1 MRASNY
7 LFLSLLLASTLLVK
21 WLIFFI
27 SGNNSILVGII
38 QNLKDIQYFPLVI
51 SFSEFNISP
60 TYLDEIKSSKQIP
73 FPIYGII
80 IHAITYKLFG
90 VYSFIILEFILQFI
104 FLIIFFRVINKI
116 FNDDRVSLTFCYCL
130 FTFYLFLPTLL
141 NLTDLKYFELIFNTL
156 DENIGTRFPRPLFT
170 GIIIFLFLYYIF
182 DLKKYLI
189 NFDFY
194 YYLKIVILLSIL
206 LNSFFYY
213 FIIFSLL
220 FIFLFLKDV
229 DKKLLDFLRY
239 FKLKIFYLF
248 IFFIILSSPFF
259 FQLYLGEED
268 YSQRIGVININLSQK
283 FFLIEYY
290 LLQLIRLDF
299 LIIFLPCLLIF
310 IVTQNKYKNQID
322 SLKKIN
328 VLFYLVVTCIVSP
341 IIFFLV
347 SPKIV
352 SIYHFLGILKFLV
365 LFYLLVSCYY
375 LIIVLFKTKISKYY
389 IEIIIISLFLNIF
402 YSYINNFSVNPQ
414 TNSLNEV
421 QKIFEKNN
429 FQKSKNKIF
438 TNDLKIM
445 NLWLLNKNNELAIS
459 DGFTSSLKNK
469 QIEFNFINNL
479 KYFKIGNDQFKK
491 IISYNNIGYRNKF
504 LMMLFIYRYQANSL
518 YTFSDIDNYEPDVIE
533 RIKKTSPFRA
543 QSQIIPNDE
552 KKRFL
557 KMFDEVIIN
566 ESLVS
571 NLVVIK
577 KDEIFSDF
585 KIKNKTYKLIYSD
598 AIYDI
603 YYKLN

>member
-1 MRASNY
+1 M
-7 LFLSLLLASTLLVK
+7 
-21 WLIFFI
+21 
-27 SGNNSILVGII
+27 
-38 QNLKDIQYFPLVI
+38 
-51 SFSEFNISP
+51 
-60 TYLDEIKSSKQIP
+60 
-73 FPIYGII
+73 
-80 IHAITYKLFG
+80 
-90 VYSFIILEFILQFI
+90 
-104 FLIIFFRVINKI
+104 
-116 FNDDRVSLTFCYCL
+116 
-130 FTFYLFLPTLL
+130 
-141 NLTDLKYFELIFNTL
+141 
-156 DENIGTRFPRPLFT
+156 
-170 GIIIFLFLYYIF
+170 
-182 DLKKYLI
+182 
-189 NFDFY
+189 
-194 YYLKIVILLSIL
+194 
-206 LNSFFYY
+206 
-213 FIIFSLL
+213 
-220 FIFLFLKDV
+220 
-229 DKKLLDFLRY
+229 
-239 FKLKIFYLF
+239 
-248 IFFIILSSPFF
+248 
-259 FQLYLGEED
+259 
-268 YSQRIGVININLSQK
+268 
-283 FFLIEYY
+283 
-290 LLQLIRLDF
+290 
-299 LIIFLPCLLIF
+299 
-310 IVTQNKYKNQID
+310 
-322 SLKKIN
+322 
-328 VLFYLVVTCIVSP
+328 TCIVSP

-375 LIIVLFKTKISKYY
+375 LITVLFKTKISKYY

-429 FQKSKNKIF
+429 FQRSKNKIF

-445 NLWLLNKNNELAIS
+445 NLWLLNKNNELVIS

-518 YTFSDIDNYEPDVIE
+518 YTFSDIDNYEPDVIK

-557 KMFDEVIIN
+557 KMFDEAIIN
-566 ESLVS
+566 DSLVS

-598 AIYDI
+598 EIYDI